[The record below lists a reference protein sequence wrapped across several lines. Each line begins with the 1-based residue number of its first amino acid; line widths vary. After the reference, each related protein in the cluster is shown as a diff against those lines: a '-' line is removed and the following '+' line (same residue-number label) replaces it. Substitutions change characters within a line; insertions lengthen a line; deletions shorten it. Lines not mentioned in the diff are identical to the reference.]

1 MQTKICLMNFMEKLM
16 EISWKEPKQDLNAS
30 VNRIICSF
38 FFLELSDINKI
49 YIFFLIGDNPFFN
62 LHTLPRFSIQ
72 YIHLIIPSRIVK

>member
-16 EISWKEPKQDLNAS
+16 QISWKEPKQDLNAS

-49 YIFFLIGDNPFFN
+49 YMFF
-62 LHTLPRFSIQ
+62 
-72 YIHLIIPSRIVK
+72 